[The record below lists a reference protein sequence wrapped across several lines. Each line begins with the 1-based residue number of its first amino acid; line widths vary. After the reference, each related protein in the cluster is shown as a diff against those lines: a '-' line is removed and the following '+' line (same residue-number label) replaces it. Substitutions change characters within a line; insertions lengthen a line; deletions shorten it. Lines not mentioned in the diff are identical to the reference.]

1 MKKAL
6 SYIATFVLSV
16 AVAVTSMLLIHDSKA
31 EPTPIPEP
39 TPIVIEKEVIKE
51 IPVEV
56 VKEVIK
62 EVEVIRPTDL
72 EKVVKDCKNSCVMIY
87 AYKDNIINQGS
98 GWVYNGYIVTAKHVV
113 DGYKKIEVYTDD
125 TDNPRMAQIYYVDDK
140 LDLAIL
146 KASIMLP
153 SLTLGDSS
161 KLTEGEKLV
170 SITSPMMTKNAIDEC
185 VYSGMV
191 STLEGTFLV
200 ITESNMSGGSS
211 GGAVLDYN
219 SKIIGMVI
227 SGDSGGHH
235 VIRINDIKPILENLK

>member
-1 MKKAL
+1 
-6 SYIATFVLSV
+6 
-16 AVAVTSMLLIHDSKA
+16 
-31 EPTPIPEP
+31 
-39 TPIVIEKEVIKE
+39 
-51 IPVEV
+51 
-56 VKEVIK
+56 
-62 EVEVIRPTDL
+62 
-72 EKVVKDCKNSCVMIY
+72 
-87 AYKDNIINQGS
+87 
-98 GWVYNGYIVTAKHVV
+98 
-113 DGYKKIEVYTDD
+113 
-125 TDNPRMAQIYYVDDK
+125 MAQIYYVDDK

-153 SLTLGDSS
+153 SLALGDSS

>member
-1 MKKAL
+1 MKKAFTTHIVSFIL
-6 SYIATFVLSV
+6 GV
-16 AVAVTSMLLIHDSKA
+16 AITLTTVYLISDTKA
-31 EPTPIPEP
+31 EPTPEP
-39 TPIVIEKEVIKE
+39 TPIVIEKEVVKE

-62 EVEVIRPTDL
+62 EVEKKTDL
-72 EKVVKDCKNSCVMIY
+72 EEVVANCKNSCVMIY
-87 AYKDNIINQGS
+87 AYKGDIINQGS
-98 GWVYNGYIVTAKHVV
+98 GWVYNGYVITAKHVV

-125 TDNPRMAQIYYVDDK
+125 TDNPRTATIEYIDTN
-140 LDLAIL
+140 LDMAIL
-146 KASIMLP
+146 KAPIALP
-153 SLTLGDSS
+153 SLTLGDYN

-185 VYSGMV
+185 VYSGTV
-191 STLEGTFLV
+191 RTPEGTFLV
-200 ITESNMSGGSS
+200 ITESNMGGGSS

-219 SKIIGMVI
+219 SKIIGMVK